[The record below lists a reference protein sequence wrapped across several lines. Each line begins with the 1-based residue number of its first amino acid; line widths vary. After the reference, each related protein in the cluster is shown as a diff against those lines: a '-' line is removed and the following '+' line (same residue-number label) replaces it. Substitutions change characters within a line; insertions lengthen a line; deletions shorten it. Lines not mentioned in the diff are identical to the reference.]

1 MGDPSILRERH
12 RFRTRELPPD
22 RSQPVSHPNKNPK
35 MEAIKLKMDALV
47 KEKLQLIK
55 DSQDSESIIKEF
67 EAKCR
72 ESEKA
77 IRALEKAI
85 ANYEHDLDTTLTNYI
100 SATEKLELAQ
110 ATATAS
116 ELDVNALE
124 RKIKLVQEESSR
136 VDERYRETI
145 AEEADHKYEEVLRK
159 AKIVESDLDRIN
171 EKAEDFEQKI
181 AEYDTELQEKSS
193 QLRKMEDKCGKNAD
207 QEDKLDNEQRS
218 LIDQLKI
225 AETNAEFGESTVE
238 KLE

>member
-67 EAKCR
+67 EDKCR

-145 AEEADHKYEEVLRK
+145 AKVSEYEKSLEDNERERNKHEEVLRK

-181 AEYDTELQEKSS
+181 AEY
-193 QLRKMEDKCGKNAD
+193 
-207 QEDKLDNEQRS
+207 
-218 LIDQLKI
+218 
-225 AETNAEFGESTVE
+225 
-238 KLE
+238 